1 MRVWDYNI
9 SKNWRP
15 TTDEEWEWFLV
26 RRINYDDFKGLKKE
40 IVKKY
45 FQRIK
50 KLLDPGKR
58 AMLENF
64 IKNETY

>member
-1 MRVWDYNI
+1 MRVWDYDI

-15 TTDEEWEWFLV
+15 TTDLEWQWFLV
-26 RRINYDDFKGLKKE
+26 RKINYDDFKGLTKK
-40 IVKKY
+40 IVKKH
-45 FQRIK
+45 FPRVK
-50 KLLDPGKR
+50 KWLDPGKR